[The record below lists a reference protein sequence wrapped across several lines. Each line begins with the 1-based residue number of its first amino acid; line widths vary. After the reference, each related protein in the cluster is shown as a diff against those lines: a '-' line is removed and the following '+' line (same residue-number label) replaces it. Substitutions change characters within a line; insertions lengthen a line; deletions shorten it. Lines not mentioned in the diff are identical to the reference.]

1 MATPKQTKISSF
13 FSSSPS
19 SGLAAAE
26 KKKRGSG
33 KENIAIVAE
42 EEEANPRKKLKVGEE
57 EEMGAKAL
65 AIEKGEK
72 LNDETVKPEHPR
84 EETPKKSG
92 VPDEA
97 QSEWKANSADFEA
110 ESPSPVVL
118 SPEQKSKMAQNKMA
132 AKLKLLT
139 SKTNGLV
146 TNFGSS
152 WLAALEP
159 EFSKDY
165 FQKLSQFVNSERQS
179 KTVYPPSSDVF
190 AWTQSCQLD
199 EIKVVILGQD
209 PYHGPNQAH
218 GLCFSVQKGIPPPP
232 SLVNMYKELESDIEG
247 FVRPK
252 HGYLGG
258 WAEQGVLLLNACL
271 TVRKGEAN
279 SHKDKGWETFTDA
292 VIKSLSK
299 TRPPGLVFI
308 LWGSYAQKKGSII
321 DRKRPGHHVLSGP
334 HPSPLSAHRG
344 YFGCKHF
351 SKTNE
356 LLRKEGVKPIDWTR
370 LPLP

>member
-1 MATPKQTKISSF
+1 
-13 FSSSPS
+13 
-19 SGLAAAE
+19 
-26 KKKRGSG
+26 
-33 KENIAIVAE
+33 
-42 EEEANPRKKLKVGEE
+42 
-57 EEMGAKAL
+57 
-65 AIEKGEK
+65 
-72 LNDETVKPEHPR
+72 
-84 EETPKKSG
+84 
-92 VPDEA
+92 
-97 QSEWKANSADFEA
+97 
-110 ESPSPVVL
+110 
-118 SPEQKSKMAQNKMA
+118 MA
-132 AKLKLLT
+132 AKLKLLA

-146 TNFGSS
+146 TDFGAS
-152 WLAALEP
+152 WLSALEP

-165 FQKLSQFVNSERQS
+165 FLKLSQFVAAERQS
-179 KTVYPPSSDVF
+179 RTVYPPASDVF
-190 AWTQSCQLD
+190 SWTRSCPLD

-209 PYHGPNQAH
+209 PYHGPKQAH
-218 GLCFSVQKGIPPPP
+218 GLCFSVQKGVPPPP

-247 FVRPK
+247 FVRPN

-321 DRKRPGHHVLSGP
+321 DRRRPGHHVLSGP

-344 YFGCKHF
+344 FFGCKHF

-356 LLRKEGVKPIDWTR
+356 LLRKEGVKPIDWSR
-370 LPLP
+370 LILP